1 MKLKKIMLTTA
12 IASSLLMVTGCMED
26 KSVSKA
32 DTLVDKVQKTEKEA
46 SDLAL
51 KNQSV
56 PSTYSNVSYEEGV
69 HYRVAED
76 IDIEGVD
83 SPVLVEYF
91 WFGCPHCQ
99 AFEPQIKRFLK
110 SNPNVSLVRKHA
122 ALNKMWG
129 KDAVTFFRLQELGLI
144 DEHFDNIFDIY
155 REFGKKGKIPQKD
168 DISKYLDEN
177 GVDSKA
183 FWLDS
188 SSDFVISKIEK
199 SLNEMIN
206 NKIMGVPNI
215 VVNGKY
221 IVMLGED
228 IKTQDDYFKL
238 LEYLLK
244 K

>member
-1 MKLKKIMLTTA
+1 MKYKKMLMTTA
-12 IASSLLMVTGCMED
+12 IASSIALMTGCMD
-26 KSVSKA
+26 KEA
-32 DTLVDKVQKTEKEA
+32 DTKDTSSVQKVENKESVE
-46 SDLAL
+46 SDLKKTVTLNNYA
-51 KNQSV
+51 SV
-56 PSTYSNVSYEEGV
+56 DYKEGV
-69 HYRVAED
+69 HYKVAKD
-76 IDIEGVD
+76 IDIEGAE

-99 AFEPQIKRFLK
+99 AFEPQIQRFLK
-110 SNPNVSLVRKHA
+110 ANPNVTLVRKHA

-129 KDAVTFFRLQELGLI
+129 KDAVTFYRLQELGLVE
-144 DEHFDNIFDIY
+144 EHFENIFDLY
-155 REFGKKGKIPQKD
+155 RTFGQKGKIPQKD

-188 SSDFVISKIEK
+188 SSKQVASKIET

-221 IVMLGED
+221 VVLINED
-228 IKTQDDYFKL
+228 IKTQGDYFQL